1 MSTANAGN
9 PNDPEPEEQ
18 GPIPWVALA
27 LALVALV
34 VVAVFGPRL
43 IGILFAVMAPPEPPV
58 PGGVRLLAYNRQVYG
73 VDRWTYDID
82 QDVCQLVT
90 FYQDQGG
97 QCPVMP
103 PRCLTEGQDASSLQQ
118 SNDYVAVCS
127 GETKFSIFAMRWRF
141 TVPVKSIGSS
151 RVQFDLNRGV
161 SWTGDLP
168 PVTET
173 P

>member
-1 MSTANAGN
+1 MSTANAGS
-9 PNDPEPEEQ
+9 PKDNDPEEQ
-18 GPIPWVALA
+18 GGIPWVALGLA
-27 LALVALV
+27 LAALV
-34 VVAVFGPRL
+34 VVVLVGPRV
-43 IGILFAVMAPPEPPV
+43 IGVLFAVMSPPEPPV
-58 PGGVRLLAYNRQVYG
+58 PGGVRLLAYTRQVYG
-73 VDRWTYDID
+73 VDTWTYDIE

-103 PRCLTEGQDASSLQQ
+103 PRCLPDGQSAGSLQH

-127 GETKFSIFAMRWRF
+127 GDMKFSIFAMRWRF
-141 TVPVKSIGSS
+141 TVPVKSIGSP
-151 RVQFDLNRGV
+151 RVQFDLDRGI

-168 PVTET
+168 PTTET